1 MKKLILLCTVFAGVI
16 ANAYINEDNEYAP
29 NPTAKEIVI
38 YDSGD
43 APKQEIASKDF
54 TNLKLLKSRSKTD
67 LKITSDLQTK
77 TYSYLKFNVLNDQ
90 QMGGKAVSLF
100 DTKKKVMLNLMI
112 VENPTE
118 TLESMSVMEG
128 NKFYNEQTNE
138 IIKVINKNGKIFY
151 AVYKLSD
158 STDTAY
164 TDELYS
170 LYEEII
176 SNIY

>member
-1 MKKLILLCTVFAGVI
+1 MKKLILLCTVFVGVI

-54 TNLKLLKSRSKTD
+54 ANLKLLKSRSKTD

-77 TYSYLKFNVLNDQ
+77 TYSYLKFNILNDQ

-100 DTKKKVMLNLMI
+100 DTKKKVILNLMI

-138 IIKVINKNGKIFY
+138 IIRVINKNGKTFY

-158 STDTAY
+158 SSDMAY